1 MIVHHQSDDGMVMYH
16 RWSLHDNNYKY
27 GGGFSKHSFVN
38 TLLSILIWC
47 DWVDISLSVVCCL
60 LACWF
65 LVACILPSTPTCP
78 LVESITRHMFPL
90 FLREG
95 FTEKSRKKSGVLPN
109 LPRKNPTFPQK
120 RLFDS
125 SKLLVQPST
134 HTHLNASLISI
145 FVTIHDLWMW
155 AFFYQMSFSG
165 LARNYC
171 SSLRH
176 FPMQARPTT
185 ILSLALQ
192 YL

>member
-1 MIVHHQSDDGMVMYH
+1 MVVHHRSDDGMVMYH

-78 LVESITRHMFPL
+78 LVESITRHTFPL

-109 LPRKNPTFPQK
+109 RGGSPRTKLYFWKKCFFQGQK
-120 RLFDS
+120 WTNITES
-125 SKLLVQPST
+125 NIK
-134 HTHLNASLISI
+134 I
-145 FVTIHDLWMW
+145 FRWD
-155 AFFYQMSFSG
+155 QM
-165 LARNYC
+165 
-171 SSLRH
+171 
-176 FPMQARPTT
+176 
-185 ILSLALQ
+185 
-192 YL
+192 

>member
-1 MIVHHQSDDGMVMYH
+1 MIL
-16 RWSLHDNNYKY
+16 SL
-27 GGGFSKHSFVN
+27 F
-38 TLLSILIWC
+38 LLVRS
-47 DWVDISLSVVCCL
+47 CL
-60 LACWF
+60 LITSSKQKPGKMKEFWKKSYFFCNFTKCF
-65 LVACILPSTPTCP
+65 LTCQIHFE
-78 LVESITRHMFPL
+78 V
-90 FLREG
+90 LREG
-95 FTEKSRKKSGVLPN
+95 FTKKSRKKSGVLPN